1 MIDYCDNTYSVGAV
15 SQTIVFQCPVHE
27 VFTKND
33 GAKSCYVRYWR
44 RGETALASTP
54 TTGWEVK
61 AGESLSR
68 ELPGEG
74 CIAITL
80 IAPVATTIRLWG
92 ASNY

>member
-1 MIDYCDNTYSVGAV
+1 MIDYCDNAYGVGAA
-15 SQTIVFQCPVHE
+15 SQSVTFISPVHE
-27 VFTKND
+27 VFVKND
-33 GAKSCYVRYWR
+33 GATSCYVRYWR
-44 RGETALASTP
+44 RGETALAATP
-54 TTGWEVK
+54 TTGWEVR

-80 IAPVATTIRLWG
+80 IAPGATTIRLWG